1 MLNIFLPSDCVE
13 KLPKELS
20 KQFCLHPSLLVKL
33 LERLGSSDD
42 AQVKHIEYVLIQSG
56 MTENCKCKLPD
67 DTLCRLISKA
77 PCYSIIQALFM
88 LCSPNEEFV
97 AQQSMQLTEQLV
109 LIKYIIKESAWSD
122 KVILSIC
129 SEILPK
135 EIDTS
140 KIVEEPVGP
149 ILVQELLD
157 HNFDPHVN
165 ASSRRKPLLIVAN
178 KVFTYAKR
186 PRQFQQLGE
195 IICLLLEVGADIEDL
210 CSLEHGKQTSSLH
223 MATELALR
231 MLYGVVG

>member
-67 DTLCRLISKA
+67 DTFCRLVSKA

-88 LCSPNEEFV
+88 LCSLNEEFV

-122 KVILSIC
+122 KVLHSIC

-140 KIVEEPVGP
+140 KIVIDS
-149 ILVQELLD
+149 ILVQKLLD
-157 HNFDPHVN
+157 HNCDPSVN
-165 ASSRRKPLLIVAN
+165 AASKKKPLLIVAN
-178 KVFTYAKR
+178 KVFTSAKR

-195 IICLLLEVGADIEDL
+195 IICLLLEVGADVEDL